1 MTIAVTGAT
10 GDLGRL
16 IIARLKGKAE
26 GEAIVALARNPSRAD
41 DLGIEVRQAD
51 YDDRSSLD
59 AALKGVDTLLFIS
72 ASEIGKRVPQ
82 HRNIIEAAQ
91 AQGVGRIVY
100 TSLLHADQSPLSLAD
115 EHRLTE
121 AMLAASGIKATILRN
136 GWYTENYASSV
147 QAAVAQGALIGSAG
161 EGRISSATRADY
173 ADAAV
178 AVLTSDGHDGRT
190 YELSGDEAYTLSDL
204 AAEVSHQTSRE
215 IPYRD
220 LPRDDYAQIL
230 KSSGLDAS
238 FADVLA
244 QFDIDASKDALYDE
258 GDTLSRLIGR
268 PTTPLRNAVV
278 AMLK

>member
-1 MTIAVTGAT
+1 MTMAVTGAT
-10 GDLGRL
+10 RELGRL

-59 AALKGVDTLLFIS
+59 AALKGVDTLLFFS
-72 ASEIGKRVPQ
+72 ASEIGKRVSQ

-115 EHRLTE
+115 EHRQTE

-147 QAAVAQGALIGSAG
+147 QAAVAQGALTGSTG

-190 YELSGDEAYTLSDL
+190 YELSGDEAYTLADL
-204 AAEVSHQTSRE
+204 AAGVSRQTGPE

-258 GDTLSRLIGR
+258 GGDMGKSW
-268 PTTPLRNAVV
+268 
-278 AMLK
+278 

>member
-10 GDLGRL
+10 GELGRL
-16 IIARLKGKAE
+16 IIARLKRKAE

-82 HRNIIEAAQ
+82 HRNIIEVAQ

-115 EHRLTE
+115 EHRQTE

-147 QAAVAQGALIGSAG
+147 QAAVAQGALFGSAG

-173 ADAAV
+173 ADAVV

-204 AAEVSHQTSRE
+204 AAEVSRQTGRE

-268 PTTPLRNAVV
+268 PTTPLRNAVA